1 MIKKQFVK
9 TRQVTK
15 LTFELPKDIEF
26 DNIHLLAEFNNW
38 EPVAFEHLKNGKWKL
53 VQEVSKAGAYEFR
66 YMSKQDEDYH
76 FFNDDSADQHVDN
89 ALGTTNS
96 VVECQLAS

>member
-9 TRQVTK
+9 TRKVTK

-38 EPVAFEHLKNGKWKL
+38 QPVAFERLKNGKWKL
-53 VQEVSKAGAYEFR
+53 VQEVSAAGAYEFR
-66 YMSKQDEDYH
+66 YMSKQGEGYH
-76 FFNDDSADQHVDN
+76 FFNDDNADQQVAN
-89 ALGTTNS
+89 PLGTTNS
-96 VVECQLAS
+96 VIECQLAG